1 MIIKNSKV
9 KSLVIFLLVIVFSFI
24 ISTGAFAQDPPRL
37 SIEIFKY
44 SGLEDDTSE
53 KKFKTFVEIIRDKI
67 SRLSEEIESKYS
79 AYNQLNDLALNIV
92 KDADSGE
99 HAAFEGTSNDLYN
112 HWNSSNALEIFLGR
126 LRVQDSTY
134 SVRSKVFLGDLK
146 GALESK
152 TVDIDLLIS
161 DEEFD
166 TTKDSHSII
175 TLYALAI
182 DAKRRGQPDEEVL
195 SLLSEAYS
203 RLPEFLEITALID
216 IETAIKKTIEDIKNQ
231 YQ

>member
-1 MIIKNSKV
+1 MKTKTV
-9 KSLVIFLLVIVFSFI
+9 LMKSLASLLLVIALSLFI
-24 ISTGAFAQDPPRL
+24 FTDVGAEDPPRL

-44 SGLEDDTSE
+44 NGLEDDTRE
-53 KKFKTFVEIIRDKI
+53 KKFKTFVEIIHDKI
-67 SRLSEEIESKYS
+67 SRLSEEIEYKYDGI
-79 AYNQLNDLALNIV
+79 NQLNDLALNIV

-99 HAAFEGTSNDLYN
+99 HAPFEGTGNDLYD
-112 HWNSSNALEIFLGR
+112 HWNSSNALEVFIGR
-126 LRVQDSTY
+126 LRVQDSNY

-152 TVDIDLLIS
+152 TVAIDLPIS

-166 TTKDSHSII
+166 TTRDSHSII

-182 DAKRRGQPDEEVL
+182 DAKRRGQPDQEVL

-203 RLPEFLEITALID
+203 RLPESSQMSMLID
-216 IETAIKKTIEDIKNQ
+216 LETAIKETIENIKKQ
-231 YQ
+231 